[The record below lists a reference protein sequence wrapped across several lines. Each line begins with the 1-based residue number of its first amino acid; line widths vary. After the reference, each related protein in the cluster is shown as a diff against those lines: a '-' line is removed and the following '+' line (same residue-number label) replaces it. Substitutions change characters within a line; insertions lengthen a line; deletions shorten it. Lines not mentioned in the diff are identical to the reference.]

1 MAFCC
6 FAHVP
11 AHGTH
16 HIARS
21 LGRALLCA
29 SEESSGYLYP
39 PITHLLVLLNNLPFT
54 LVLSWV
60 CSNTC
65 ISSKSVGFC
74 YLKRYGTHECSTLT
88 TGNGN
93 CVQFKSTVGIGQ
105 NLDHINRNMRI
116 IQKKEFIKGLKFIQ
130 LQDFVPGRVG
140 SSGFQFLGVW
150 VLNWENSTA
159 EC

>member
-16 HIARS
+16 HIAHS
-21 LGRALLCA
+21 LGRTLLCA

-39 PITHLLVLLNNLPFT
+39 PITHLLVHLNNLPFT
-54 LVLSWV
+54 LVLLWV

-74 YLKRYGTHECSTLT
+74 FLKRYRTHGCSALT
-88 TGNGN
+88 TGSDNYVLSLCKRVQSEASELQKRCVAEVDEESISRRNLFN
-93 CVQFKSTVGIGQ
+93 CIES
-105 NLDHINRNMRI
+105 
-116 IQKKEFIKGLKFIQ
+116 
-130 LQDFVPGRVG
+130 
-140 SSGFQFLGVW
+140 
-150 VLNWENSTA
+150 
-159 EC
+159 C